1 MYGANKPNIF
11 AWPYTVRIS
20 GIYLTIYGANKPLR
34 KRRSMAAR
42 AVRSTGSLQAAAAA
56 ALAGPSA
63 KAPSRV
69 RPPIATAAQTLG
81 RRGGGSAD
89 RSAADRSLLPLF
101 EDDQGPYY
109 AESESLQTFRDAIN
123 DGISGELALR
133 LNAIDDQ
140 GKVILGKIAGIE
152 DFLKVHF
159 AGTVATPLQQLSAE
173 EKSKKRRRK
182 PKVER
187 TEADIPVAL
196 SAFEERI
203 IAYAAV
209 SSASVFRPCGFSNLF
224 VFRR

>member
-1 MYGANKPNIF
+1 
-11 AWPYTVRIS
+11 
-20 GIYLTIYGANKPLR
+20 
-34 KRRSMAAR
+34 MAAR

-63 KAPSRV
+63 ASKAPSRV
-69 RPPIATAAQTLG
+69 RPPIAPAAQT
-81 RRGGGSAD
+81 
-89 RSAADRSLLPLF
+89 ADRSLLPLF

-109 AESESLQTFRDAIN
+109 AESESLQTFRDVIN

-159 AGTVATPLQQLSAE
+159 AWTVATPLQQLSAE